1 MSALVARDLHMGY
14 TSGKLRTEILR
25 GLSLDVD
32 AGQLTLIAGPS
43 GCGKSTLLSILS
55 GGLRPSTGGI
65 EAVGVDRIGWIM
77 QNPVGAPRRTAL
89 DQVVVPLLARGLSRR
104 DAEPQARELLA
115 RFGLAQVAEREFRR
129 LSGGEAQRM
138 CLARAAASGYDA
150 ILIDEPTAQLDR
162 DTAHTIGDV
171 IREMVSAERIVVL
184 ATHDQ
189 LLRSR
194 CDQIL
199 QLDPAAP

>member
-1 MSALVARDLHMGY
+1 MFADVSFELRPGALY
-14 TSGKLRTEILR
+14 
-25 GLSLDVD
+25 GLV
-32 AGQLTLIAGPS
+32 GPS
-43 GCGKSTLLSILS
+43 GSGKSTLLSILS
-55 GGLRPSTGGI
+55 GGLRPSAGSI
-65 EAVGVDRIGWIM
+65 EATGVDRIGWIM

-89 DQVVVPLLARGLSRR
+89 DQVVVPLLAQGLSRGE
-104 DAEPQARELLA
+104 AEPRARELLD
-115 RFGLAQVAEREFRR
+115 RFELAQVETREFRR

-162 DTAHTIGDV
+162 DTAHTIGEV
-171 IREMVSAERIVVL
+171 IREMVSEERIVVL
-184 ATHDQ
+184 ATHDE

-194 CDQIL
+194 CDKIL